1 MNATDR
7 FNLTILGRATVDSV
21 EYVVYNDGTYGAIVE
36 AEAFDADLD
45 DVLLGSDDE
54 TDYYTA
60 WCYTVDC
67 LQKEELA
74 VRVLDAANVDR
85 INDANMGAV
94 FSTTYAAE
102 LAADDLD
109 DDSGEE

>member
-1 MNATDR
+1 MNAAEA
-7 FNLTILGRATVDSV
+7 FNLKTLGRCTVDSV

-45 DVLLGSDDE
+45 EVLLGEDDE
-54 TDYYTA
+54 TNYYTA

-67 LQKEELA
+67 VQKEELA
-74 VRVLDAANVDR
+74 VRILDAAGVDR

-94 FSTTYAAE
+94 LSTAHAAE
-102 LAADDLD
+102 LAQEDLD
-109 DDSGEE
+109 DDSDEE